1 MSGAAVLMSIIK
13 SNKQELNV
21 YLKKLKVWE
30 N

>member
-1 MSGAAVLMSIIK
+1 MSGATVLMSILK